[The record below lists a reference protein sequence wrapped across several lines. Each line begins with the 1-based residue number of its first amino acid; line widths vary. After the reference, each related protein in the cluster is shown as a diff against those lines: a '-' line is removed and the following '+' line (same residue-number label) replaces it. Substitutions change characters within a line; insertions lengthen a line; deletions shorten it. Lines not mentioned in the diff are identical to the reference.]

1 MKIISAYFCFGEF
14 LIFFIKP
21 ELILI
26 FFFTVDLDLLK
37 SVHDRILK
45 EPHLK

>member
-1 MKIISAYFCFGEF
+1 M
-14 LIFFIKP
+14 KP
-21 ELILI
+21 EVILI

-37 SVHDRILK
+37 NVLDRILK